1 VSGQNGEVPNVAPRA
16 VPHEDYGFEFL
27 SLEQLRQLWRERS
40 VSTESP
46 AAARADYVRL
56 TALRTELFSR
66 LEAPASVK
74 KWGGDRK

>member
-1 VSGQNGEVPNVAPRA
+1 VRA
-16 VPHEDYGFEFL
+16 VADGVGGGDQPAFGFAGMETAEL
-27 SLEQLRQLWRERS
+27 HRLWRERS
-40 VSTESP
+40 VSTESVQ
-46 AAARADYVRL
+46 AARADYVRL

>member
-1 VSGQNGEVPNVAPRA
+1 VVSGEQPVRVVDP
-16 VPHEDYGFEFL
+16 DFGFEDL
-27 SLEQLRQLWRERS
+27 SLEELRAMWKNRS